1 MALRPGTP
9 TAEINWMAWC
19 NIRIFQARFG
29 SVCAKKQYVLG
40 AVIFRL
46 NSVFKNKP
54 FNSRTLSKRFIKSS
68 QNWKDSTYVFSQNFS
83 FLPFSEKCRFN
94 FNSRK
99 IYKLH

>member
-19 NIRIFQARFG
+19 NIGIFQARFG

-54 FNSRTLSKRFIKSS
+54 FNSRTLFKRFIKSS

-83 FLPFSEKCRFN
+83 FFSIFREISIQF
-94 FNSRK
+94 
-99 IYKLH
+99 